1 LHNNKILFEQVV
13 MQISKDLGISTAI
26 IEKDYYVTLFLKEL
40 VSVFP
45 DIVFKGGTSLSKCY
59 GIIDRFS
66 EDIDL
71 TIKGEEKNISD
82 RIKKQ
87 LKRDII
93 SVIEK
98 LHFELTNPDDIRSRR
113 KYNKYIIDYNSSEK
127 ESYLKKMLIVE
138 TVFFQKA
145 FPTERR
151 QIKSIIYNYLIQT
164 NKNDIITQYS
174 LEPFEINV
182 QSAERTMVDKI
193 YALADYYM
201 SDRITEHSRHLYDI
215 YKLSTIIP
223 IDEKLKNLV
232 NLVKEERKFDSYNI
246 SAQNNVDIKRIL
258 QEIIDKNIY
267 KKDYNT
273 ITKSLLFEKVSYE
286 TVIKSLQDILSKGL
300 FDS

>member
-1 LHNNKILFEQVV
+1 